1 MHPDVIF
8 RVLGDG
14 AVLVNL
20 ASNEVMEFNST
31 GAAIWEHLSRG
42 ASIDDVIPQLMETF
56 DVDRTTAERDVET
69 FLSELTSR
77 GLIT

>member
-1 MHPDVIF
+1 MVF

-20 ASNEVMEFNST
+20 TSNEVMELNRT
-31 GAAIWEHLSRG
+31 GAAIWDHLSRG
-42 ASIDDVIPQLMETF
+42 ASFDDVVTRLMETF
-56 DVDRTTAERDVET
+56 DVDRMLAERDVQT
-69 FLSELTSR
+69 FLDELTSR